1 MKGINFK
8 ALVIA
13 IILTILLSFILDF
26 IIASIGGAASGVI
39 GVSYSFLMMGL
50 LDLILWV
57 IQILLIILYPAIAAY
72 IYYKFNDSTITM
84 SDGALVGASY
94 RFLYIILILLLMVLT
109 IFFSGVM
116 AALLPNVGLTKQA
129 GGLYGPNPANI
140 LLSPFGP
147 ILAIISLIW
156 GCICWLGQIPLCAA
170 IGAIVG
176 AILGKKKSQDD
187 LGFEESKTSEK
198 SKTSWDESW

>member
-13 IILTILLSFILDF
+13 IILTILLNFILDF
-26 IIASIGGAASGVI
+26 IIAF
-39 GVSYSFLMMGL
+39 VSHSFLSL
-50 LDLILWV
+50 LALILWV

-94 RFLYIILILLLMVLT
+94 RFLYLILKSLLILVLI
-109 IFFSGVM
+109 IFFPGVM
-116 AALLPNVGLTKQA
+116 AALLNVGLTKQA
-129 GGLYGPNPANI
+129 GGLYGSNSANI
-140 LLSPFGP
+140 LLSYFGP
-147 ILAIISLIW
+147 IIAIITLIW
-156 GCICWLGQIPLCAA
+156 GCICWLGQILLCAA

-198 SKTSWDESW
+198 SKTSLDESW